1 MQVNNTKLRSYDSNC
16 ANFCL
21 NDLIDQSFL
30 KIFSGMVS
38 VLDEAVKNV
47 TDAFKKYGL
56 WDNTV
61 MIFSTGKNFA
71 QFFPSILYS

>member
-1 MQVNNTKLRSYDSNC
+1 
-16 ANFCL
+16 
-21 NDLIDQSFL
+21 
-30 KIFSGMVS
+30 MVS

-61 MIFSTGKNFA
+61 MIFSTGKKFV
-71 QFFPSILYS
+71 QILASMLLFTA